1 MTDDRDQSRAG
12 DALLI
17 NALADGEL
25 DAASALALEK
35 RLANEPELAAR
46 YAAVVAL
53 RRTLREKLE
62 PESAPAGLRERV
74 TALAAEEPPR
84 APAPRRRETSW
95 PRLFVPA
102 LAAAM
107 ALGVGLDRLWLSA
120 EEPDPRL
127 NSIISAYRRG
137 QIADQPV
144 DVAASDRHVVKPW
157 LARKLPVSTVVVDLA
172 TEGFPLVGARIDIVA
187 GQPAPTL
194 VYRRRQHQ
202 IALTELPSAP
212 FRARAARSKATRR
225 KSGATATAAMSR
237 SPIYRL
243 PSSLSS
249 PSFSARR
256 RRARGTGGVEVCLE
270 HRGGVVA
277 LLERIFAKVDGL
289 LRENSVQRF

>member
-46 YAAVVAL
+46 YAAVVGL
-53 RRTLREKLE
+53 RRALREKLE

-74 TALAAEEPPR
+74 TALAAAEPPR
-84 APAPRRRETSW
+84 APAPRRRATSW
-95 PRLFVPA
+95 PRLIVPA

-120 EEPDPRL
+120 EAPDPRL
-127 NSIISAYRRG
+127 DSIISAYRRG

-172 TEGFPLVGARIDIVA
+172 TEGFPLAGARIDIVA

-194 VYRRRQHQ
+194 VYRRRQHL
-202 IALTELPSAP
+202 IALTEL
-212 FRARAARSKATRR
+212 T
-225 KSGATATAAMSR
+225 SGA
-237 SPIYRL
+237 L
-243 PSSLSS
+243 PSPRGALQGYSSEVWNAGDRSYVAISDLSPAELALFAELFRKAAAGERS
-249 PSFSARR
+249 GGKDIAR
-256 RRARGTGGVEVCLE
+256 
-270 HRGGVVA
+270 
-277 LLERIFAKVDGL
+277 
-289 LRENSVQRF
+289 